1 MVSYSGVVGMLTLT
15 KAWSSTLR
23 VPLIVLT
30 PVALFIGCATSDDVS
45 SLELRA
51 QEINRTIMCPV
62 CPGESID
69 QSQHP
74 LAVQMRAIVDD
85 RLGEGWSGSQIQQFF
100 VDRYGP
106 SVRLDPTSDGTNILI
121 WVVPPV
127 GIALAALALYFV
139 LRRMR
144 SDGVGLQEE
153 PAPAALTDDER
164 QRYFNRIEEALQGD
178 DGKGEGAT

>member
-1 MVSYSGVVGMLTLT
+1 MMMPT
-15 KAWSSTLR
+15 KTWSSTLR
-23 VPLIVLT
+23 VLPIVLI
-30 PVALFIGCATSDDVS
+30 PVALFIGCGTSDDVS

-51 QEINRTIMCPV
+51 QEINRTVMCPV

-85 RLGEGWSGSQIQQFF
+85 KLGEGWRESQIQQFF
-100 VDRYGP
+100 VDRYGS
-106 SVRLDPTSDGTNILI
+106 SVLLDPPTDGLNVLI

-127 GIALAALALYFV
+127 GVALAAIALYFV

-144 SDGVGLQEE
+144 RDEGDMQEE
-153 PAPAALTDDER
+153 SPAAALTEDER
-164 QRYFNRIEEALQGD
+164 QRYFSRIEEALQRD
-178 DGKGEGAT
+178 DGRAEEAT